1 MSLKKIFKF
10 SLDKP
15 DMRDIFPA
23 RDVVEGIV
31 IFEGKINFV
40 NDCVNCFAYFEIA

>member
-15 DMRDIFPA
+15 DMCDIFPA
-23 RDVVEGIV
+23 RVEGIV
-31 IFEGKINFV
+31 TFERKINFV
-40 NDCVNCFAYFEIA
+40 NDCVNWLLISKSHK

>member
-15 DMRDIFPA
+15 DMCDIFPA
-23 RDVVEGIV
+23 RDVGECIV
-31 IFEGKINFV
+31 IFERKINFV
-40 NDCVNCFAYFEIA
+40 NDCINWFAYFEIV